1 MRLLL
6 LLGLS
11 QVNMAGKKKIGDDEK
26 KIPSKGT
33 KRSEAMEKNKAMK
46 KKIEKKKDT
55 LKVRIAGKKS
65 ESLFLQEVDFVPVT
79 HSSSSDTMESLF
91 NQQLNIPPPQDPLDT
106 SSRYSSHMSVD
117 QSNENL
123 PQLVAVSGR
132 IHTGS
137 DSFVTYEA
145 TGNPTAPIIRSVSLP
160 PVLTTQ
166 DVVPSSTSVFDRL
179 KQSLNISAAGKNTK
193 SSQRTPPA
201 YPSVPTTP
209 PSTGA
214 KPSTPTPVT
223 PDIKSSSLTTTK
235 KVKVSFV
242 KDPQQGYI
250 RDMKRKKK
258 IARKHV
264 LLRQDLTPSQPTTP
278 SSDENNSPIQQQ
290 QPPDSRH
297 YFLRTTF
304 NPILNSLRRKRGKT
318 KSNGNG
324 TTHVAQE
331 TGKNKDTPTDTSSSG
346 ATANENTAPTMS
358 NPTGAIQSD
367 STHQTPS
374 GQTNVDVNINP
385 CNEPTKRPFQKNTEK
400 TQRKLLVARK
410 RDTLKD
416 RISGKMSG
424 SEMSNNGETNQ
435 KFQTV
440 PSQENATPV
449 LHPIQTS
456 PMNVPSAPPV
466 SSPQQ
471 QQQHQQCDSGE
482 TDNETPGHVEALQ
495 EMIDNQKN
503 NQLQPWNLLL
513 FTMLDDY
520 MSGGT
525 HSLSDSTLKTI
536 DINEDVGFV
545 LPCTELDLE
554 NQPPQG
560 IIQIHPDLLED
571 KDYYPMMTDE
581 EKEEYERD
589 LKTLEKITSLKV
601 LSEECQNKIETNIIG
616 DVTTMDT
623 LSDLIENCIAEMD
636 KANAEL
642 NNLTSNELPALQART
657 QHRNTML
664 QSRIQTW
671 LRKPLTKEEKKDAR

>member
-1 MRLLL
+1 M
-6 LLGLS
+6 
-11 QVNMAGKKKIGDDEK
+11 
-26 KIPSKGT
+26 
-33 KRSEAMEKNKAMK
+33 
-46 KKIEKKKDT
+46 
-55 LKVRIAGKKS
+55 
-65 ESLFLQEVDFVPVT
+65 
-79 HSSSSDTMESLF
+79 
-91 NQQLNIPPPQDPLDT
+91 
-106 SSRYSSHMSVD
+106 
-117 QSNENL
+117 
-123 PQLVAVSGR
+123 
-132 IHTGS
+132 
-137 DSFVTYEA
+137 
-145 TGNPTAPIIRSVSLP
+145 
-160 PVLTTQ
+160 
-166 DVVPSSTSVFDRL
+166 
-179 KQSLNISAAGKNTK
+179 
-193 SSQRTPPA
+193 
-201 YPSVPTTP
+201 
-209 PSTGA
+209 
-214 KPSTPTPVT
+214 
-223 PDIKSSSLTTTK
+223 
-235 KVKVSFV
+235 
-242 KDPQQGYI
+242 
-250 RDMKRKKK
+250 
-258 IARKHV
+258 
-264 LLRQDLTPSQPTTP
+264 
-278 SSDENNSPIQQQ
+278 
-290 QPPDSRH
+290 
-297 YFLRTTF
+297 
-304 NPILNSLRRKRGKT
+304 
-318 KSNGNG
+318 
-324 TTHVAQE
+324 
-331 TGKNKDTPTDTSSSG
+331 
-346 ATANENTAPTMS
+346 
-358 NPTGAIQSD
+358 
-367 STHQTPS
+367 
-374 GQTNVDVNINP
+374 DVNINP
-385 CNEPTKRPFQKNTEK
+385 CNEQTKRPFQKNTEK

-424 SEMSNNGETNQ
+424 SEMSNNGETKQ

-545 LPCTELDLE
+545 LPLTELDLE

-671 LRKPLTKEEKKDAR
+671 LRKPLTKEERKDAR